1 MAGFVHLHT
10 HSYYSLLDGCS
21 SPQDLA
27 QAAAQE
33 GLPALA
39 LTDHDALYGAVEFY
53 DACLQVGVQPITG
66 MELTLDGSDSA
77 LDRGEEVRDSLVL
90 LARNLE
96 GYANLCW
103 LSSGLQT
110 QPDREAVLQRGL
122 ALRELEGR
130 TGGLIALSGGPRGRI
145 DRLIR
150 AGRPR
155 QAEAVAAT
163 WTDVFGKDGFLVELQ
178 IQAPG
183 DDVIAASLTALAAR
197 LGVGT
202 VATNN
207 VHYLSPDAAG
217 QCRLLNA
224 LHALE
229 PLEQTPP
236 RLGLDLAPAEE
247 MAETFADFP
256 EALANTAAIAERC
269 QLELPLGHPIFPEI
283 ELPPDQT
290 AGEVLRAQATTGAE
304 LRYGTLSAAQRSRLE
319 HELSTVD
326 GLGYAP
332 LFLIV
337 ADVVRYA
344 REQGIPVNLR
354 GSAAGSLVAYC
365 LGISAV
371 DPIALDLYFERFLNP
386 ERRDPP
392 DIDLDLC
399 SRRREEVIHY
409 IYRRFGRDRV
419 ATICTY
425 ARLRAR
431 SAWREVAKAFR
442 IPQARIDAVAG
453 QVPRYWHPGMG
464 PEVEAAKEGLLAAAQ
479 DDREREA
486 LEAAWALDGHPR
498 HLSVHPGGVVIAPGP
513 LTDLVPLQ
521 LAAKGVIITQYDLHS
536 IERLGLVKIDLLGIR
551 ALTVV
556 AESIELVR
564 RRQPDFSRE
573 AIPDGDAA
581 TGDLLAVADTIGC
594 FQTESPGMRR
604 TLRELGSR
612 TLKDVTAALALY
624 KPGPLRGGLKD
635 AYVRRH
641 RGEEPTQYLHP
652 SLIPIL
658 ESTYGVV
665 LYQEQVLRI
674 AHELAGFSLG
684 EADRLRRAI
693 AHLGHGDEMLPLREG
708 FIERVGQVSGVP
720 PEVAA
725 RLWEMMASFAGYGFL
740 KAHAASYAAVAYQ
753 TTYLKAHQ
761 PAEFMTALMRNWGG
775 YYPWRVYLG
784 EARRMG
790 LEVRPPHVNHSGR
803 RFRLEYQ
810 PDGRTVLWMG
820 LGQVRELT
828 RKTIAAILDAA
839 QDGRFRSLDDLLE
852 RASPRLAEVENLI
865 KAGGLDGWGAGRKAL
880 LADLGVRS
888 PSAPLQLALPLAW
901 AGEEAE
907 SDDTPAEKLIMEL
920 EMLGW
925 PVSAHPLQ
933 PFARDLAARGVV
945 RSDALARHAGERV
958 TVAGA
963 RLGLWGERRGRVVLE
978 DEAGFVV
985 VQLPPDHHLPA
996 GSMGKLGP
1004 YQVTGRLQLD
1014 RADEATITAE
1024 RVEAL

>member
-1 MAGFVHLHT
+1 MAGFAHLHT

-21 SPQDLA
+21 SPHDLA
-27 QAAAQE
+27 QAAAQA
-33 GLPALA
+33 GMRALA

-53 DACLQVGVQPITG
+53 DACLQVGIKPIIG
-66 MELTLDGSDSA
+66 MELTLDGRDSA
-77 LDRGEEVRDSLVL
+77 LGIGDDERDSLVL
-90 LARNLE
+90 LACNLE
-96 GYANLCW
+96 GYANLCR
-103 LSSGLQT
+103 LSSALQT
-110 QPDREAVLQRGL
+110 QSDREGALQRGL

-130 TGGLIALSGGPRGRI
+130 TGGLVALSGGQRGRVE
-145 DRLIR
+145 RLIR
-150 AGRPR
+150 AGRPH
-155 QAEAVAAT
+155 QAEAVAAI
-163 WTDVFGKDGFLVELQ
+163 WTDIYGRDGFTIELQ
-178 IQAPG
+178 IREAG
-183 DDVIAASLTALAAR
+183 DDVIAASLAALAGR
-197 LGVGT
+197 LRVGT

-207 VHYLSPDAAG
+207 VHYLTPGAAR

-224 LHALE
+224 LQALQ
-229 PLEQTPP
+229 PVVQMPS
-236 RLGLDLAPAEE
+236 RQGLHLAAAEE
-247 MAETFADFP
+247 MAATFANFP

-269 QLELPLGHPIFPEI
+269 QLELPLGRPIFPEV
-283 ELPPDQT
+283 ELPPGQT
-290 AGEVLRAQATTGAE
+290 AGEVLRAQATAGAE
-304 LRYGTLSAAQRSRLE
+304 QRYGALNDTQRRRLE
-319 HELSTVD
+319 HELNTVD
-326 GLGYAP
+326 SLGYAP

-337 ADVVRYA
+337 ADVVRHA
-344 REQGIPVNLR
+344 QEQGIPVNLR
-354 GSAAGSLVAYC
+354 GSAAGSVVAYC

-399 SRRREEVIHY
+399 SRRREEVIRY
-409 IYRRFGRDRV
+409 IYRRFGKDRV

-431 SAWREVAKAFR
+431 SAWREVAKAYS
-442 IPQARIDAVAG
+442 IPPARIDAVAG
-453 QVPRYWHPGMG
+453 RIPRYWHPGMG
-464 PEVEAAKEGLLAAAQ
+464 PEVEAAKEEVLAAAQ

-486 LEAAWALDGHPR
+486 LAAAWALDGHPR

-536 IERLGLVKIDLLGIR
+536 IERLGLVKVDLLGIR

-556 AESIELVR
+556 AESVQLVR
-564 RRQPDFSRE
+564 HRQPDFSRE

-635 AYVRRH
+635 AFVRRH
-641 RGEEPTQYLHP
+641 RGEEPARYLHP

-658 ESTYGVV
+658 ESTHGVV

-693 AHLGHGDEMLPLREG
+693 AHLGHGDEMMPLREG
-708 FIERVGQVSGVP
+708 FIERVGQVSAVP
-720 PEVAA
+720 PDVAA

-740 KAHAASYAAVAYQ
+740 KAHAASYASVAYQ
-753 TTYLKAHQ
+753 TAYLKTHY

-803 RFRLEYQ
+803 RFRLEYR
-810 PDGRTVLWMG
+810 PDGRAVLWMG

-828 RKTIAAILDAA
+828 RKAIAAILDARRE
-839 QDGRFRSLDDLLE
+839 GRFQSLDDLLE
-852 RASPRLAEVENLI
+852 RARPRLAEVENLI

-888 PSAPLQLALPLAW
+888 PGAPLQLALPLTW
-901 AGEEAE
+901 AGEAGE
-907 SDDTPAEKLIMEL
+907 SEETLAEKLSMEL

-925 PVSAHPLQ
+925 PVSAHPLR
-933 PFARDLAARGVV
+933 PFAEDLAARGVV
-945 RSDALARHAGERV
+945 RSDVLARHGGDRV

-978 DEAGFVV
+978 DEAGFLV
-985 VQLPPDHHLPA
+985 VQMSQDQHLRD

-1004 YQVTGRLQLD
+1004 YRVTGRVQLD
-1014 RADEATITAE
+1014 RAGEATITAE